1 MLIVGCW
8 QLSSLLEVSSA
19 VAALTGAGQV
29 LRQFREPRCC
39 LQPGDSSSRDVTTQ
53 LVTGGAGCATG
64 RAGGRTGTVDGKPG
78 EQSTTLRAGGSS
90 QLRSVSQGSKRKQ
103 K

>member
-19 VAALTGAGQV
+19 VAALTSRAGQV

-53 LVTGGAGCATG
+53 LVTGRAGRTG
-64 RAGGRTGTVDGKPG
+64 RAGGRTGAVDGKPG

>member
-1 MLIVGCW
+1 MLIIGCW

-39 LQPGDSSSRDVTTQ
+39 LHKGDSSSRDVTTQ
-53 LVTGGAGCATG
+53 LVTGGAGRTG
-64 RAGGRTGTVDGKPG
+64 RAGGRTGAVDGKPG
-78 EQSTTLRAGGSS
+78 EQSTTLRAGGPS